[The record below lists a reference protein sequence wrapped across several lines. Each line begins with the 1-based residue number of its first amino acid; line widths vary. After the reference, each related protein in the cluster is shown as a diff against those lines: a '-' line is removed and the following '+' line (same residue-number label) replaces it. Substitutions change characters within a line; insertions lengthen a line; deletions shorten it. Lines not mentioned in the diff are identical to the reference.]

1 MFDLHCH
8 ILPGIDD
15 GPKELE
21 DSLQLARL
29 AVQEGITH
37 VVATPH
43 HKNGLWDNEK
53 EEILEHVEK
62 LQQQLD
68 AEKIPLTIFPGQE
81 VRIHGELLE
90 NIDAN
95 TIQFIDEQEQYL
107 LIEFPTKSVP
117 AYTDRLFY
125 ELMQKGV
132 VPIIVHPERNRIFY
146 KEPDRLKSLVEK
158 GALAQLTAGSYT
170 GAFGQTIQTFSR
182 QLIEADLVHFMASDA
197 HDATKRPFLMKDAY
211 EQLTTEF
218 GQGKVDHFQQI
229 TQDILNGVWVVPSS
243 PTHIQKQKLF
253 SFRTFRKKRKK

>member
-1 MFDLHCH
+1 MFDLHSH

-15 GPKELE
+15 GPKEME
-21 DSLQLARL
+21 GSLQLARL

-53 EEILEHVEK
+53 EQIVEHVKK
-62 LQQQLD
+62 LQYELD
-68 AEKIPLTIFPGQE
+68 AKQIPLTIFPGQE

-90 NIDAN
+90 NIEAN
-95 TIQFIDEQEQYL
+95 QIQFIDEQEQYL

-117 AYTDRLFY
+117 VYTDRLFY

-170 GAFGQTIQTFSR
+170 GGFGQTIQTFSR
-182 QLIEADLVHFMASDA
+182 QLIEADLVHFIASDA
-197 HDATKRPFLMKDAY
+197 HDAVKRPFLMRDAY
-211 EQLTTEF
+211 EQVTNEF
-218 GQGKVDHFQQI
+218 GQIKVDQFQQT
-229 TQDILNGVWVVPSS
+229 TQDILNGVWVIPPSPSS
-243 PTHIQKQKLF
+243 IQKQKLF
-253 SFRTFRKKRKK
+253 SLKIFQKKRKK